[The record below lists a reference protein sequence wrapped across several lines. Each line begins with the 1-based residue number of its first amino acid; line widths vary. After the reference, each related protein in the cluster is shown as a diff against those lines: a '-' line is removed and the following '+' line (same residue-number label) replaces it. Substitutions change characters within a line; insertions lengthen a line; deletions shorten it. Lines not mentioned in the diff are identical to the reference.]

1 MERHP
6 EDEPLRRQWL
16 VSAEEEE
23 AAELGAAALLCLE
36 GKSGKAQLFSVHIH
50 LENGSYH

>member
-6 EDEPLRRQWL
+6 EDEPLRTQWL

-23 AAELGAAALLCLE
+23 EEEAVRE
-36 GKSGKAQLFSVHIH
+36 G
-50 LENGSYH
+50 GS